1 MRLLAGL
8 AVALALLA
16 AAGCGGQDEPGT
28 ALRLVVPD
36 NNIRVEGSEC
46 SGAIPFRHVH
56 RGTAYRIEAL
66 DGELLAEG
74 ELPSGVA
81 RNADPKIDWESDRMP
96 TVCTMDLDVDLPARP
111 RYRFVIDRSR
121 PVEFDAPPPGRAE
134 PTLVVLGG

>member
-1 MRLLAGL
+1 MRPLAGL
-8 AVALALLA
+8 ALALALLA
-16 AAGCGGQDEPGT
+16 AAGCGGDDEPGT
-28 ALRLVVPD
+28 PLRLVVPD
-36 NNIRVEGSEC
+36 NNIRIEGSEC

-96 TVCTMDLDVDLPARP
+96 TVCTMDFVPHTTIFGTPENTTTTQPLNVDVNGEEI
-111 RYRFVIDRSR
+111 VV
-121 PVEFDAPPPGRAE
+121 PVK
-134 PTLVVLGG
+134 